1 MESIMFLGLSL
12 QAWITIATLA
22 ALFVVMVRT
31 SIPAEVTFLGALTIL
46 LITGVV
52 TEEEG
57 MAGFASEPVVVHAAF
72 FIVIAGLIHTGVVY
86 WLTQHVFGEPKNY
99 RQSLY
104 WLMIPVSILSALL
117 NGLNV
122 VAMSIDAVKIWARR
136 LNISPSR
143 VLLPLSCAATMGGI
157 CTLMG
162 NSANLVVSG
171 LYMEKTGKPLNV
183 FEPLLPGLLLTM
195 IAIPLVVALRRLI
208 PDRESPEISF
218 ETTSDYTVEL
228 LVPTDNPAVGL
239 TVAEAGLKNVKGG
252 SLVEIV
258 RFDKEIIM
266 PVTDEEFI
274 LGGDRLVYAGQI
286 NDLLELKRTHG
297 LVAATHH
304 VYNISEIDTN
314 RKLRTA
320 YVTFG
325 SQLIGT
331 SMTTNDFEQK
341 NDMVLVAVARQG
353 KRVDGQPREIKLQ
366 AGDSLLLECPPKSD
380 DQLENINQR
389 NLTFFDSHFVP
400 QMGRRTITAAA
411 ILVLMFVMSSFHI
424 RPLWASTM
432 LAAGLMII
440 TKCCRMHSVVK
451 YIEWDLLLVLGATVV
466 LSTAITKTGISDTI
480 AVHMLNICGT
490 NPYIVLAAMCLL
502 ALITSEFTGNV
513 GSCAIFFPIAWHQAA
528 TLGCNPMTFTM
539 ALMISANLTFIT
551 PLGSR
556 THMLVFGPG
565 GFRFK
570 DFARL
575 GICMQAVLFVAM
587 LVIINILYP
596 IYS

>member
-1 MESIMFLGLSL
+1 M
-12 QAWITIATLA
+12 
-22 ALFVVMVRT
+22 
-31 SIPAEVTFLGALTIL
+31 
-46 LITGVV
+46 
-52 TEEEG
+52 
-57 MAGFASEPVVVHAAF
+57 
-72 FIVIAGLIHTGVVY
+72 
-86 WLTQHVFGEPKNY
+86 
-99 RQSLY
+99 
-104 WLMIPVSILSALL
+104 
-117 NGLNV
+117 
-122 VAMSIDAVKIWARR
+122 
-136 LNISPSR
+136 
-143 VLLPLSCAATMGGI
+143 
-157 CTLMG
+157 
-162 NSANLVVSG
+162 
-171 LYMEKTGKPLNV
+171 
-183 FEPLLPGLLLTM
+183 
-195 IAIPLVVALRRLI
+195 
-208 PDRESPEISF
+208 
-218 ETTSDYTVEL
+218 
-228 LVPTDNPAVGL
+228 
-239 TVAEAGLKNVKGG
+239 KGG

-451 YIEWDLLLVLGATVV
+451 YIEWDLLLVLGATP
-466 LSTAITKTGISDTI
+466 LHTHRAPSARHADNSTA
-480 AVHMLNICGT
+480 
-490 NPYIVLAAMCLL
+490 
-502 ALITSEFTGNV
+502 
-513 GSCAIFFPIAWHQAA
+513 
-528 TLGCNPMTFTM
+528 
-539 ALMISANLTFIT
+539 
-551 PLGSR
+551 
-556 THMLVFGPG
+556 
-565 GFRFK
+565 
-570 DFARL
+570 
-575 GICMQAVLFVAM
+575 
-587 LVIINILYP
+587 
-596 IYS
+596 